1 MRSDARFGVKRPGPT
16 KLKARKEK
24 RTRHQIKPHG
34 PQEASAP
41 PRTPTQRT
49 LQLGYSLLT
58 LVLSVFCA
66 VASRDSAA
74 QATNRE
80 SRSWTAQWISLPGLP
95 ARAPAVVHFRKVLD
109 LPAKPAQ
116 FMVHVSA
123 DNAFLLHVNQQRVGE
138 GPSRGDLQHWRYET
152 YDLAP
157 FLQTGANVIA
167 ATVWNFGEYAAV
179 AQISDRLGF
188 MLQGASAAEAAVN
201 TNENWDVEKEDGM
214 TALSTP
220 WNFLP
225 GSYYAA
231 EPIERLDAS
240 LFDWFWDAAT
250 PGPRSQWAKAR
261 SEGTATLRGSELI
274 LNNWQLIAD
283 PLPAME
289 HRVLPAMRIV
299 RTSGVSGA
307 DAFPQRPLVVAP
319 HSHASILFD
328 NGELTTAYPE
338 LTTNGGRQAL
348 IRATYAEALKNT
360 KGEKGNRNDIQGK
373 EISGVYDD
381 FLPDGLASTVFSP
394 LVWRTWRYLQFDVTT
409 QDNPLEIT
417 GFRSWFTDFPFEERA
432 KFAADDP
439 DLSAIWSIGWRTAR
453 LDAHDTYMD
462 TPYWERL
469 QYIGDTRIQALISYT
484 VAGDDRLARQ
494 AIDAFDDSRIPDG
507 ITLSRYPTALFQ
519 AIPTFSLLWVG
530 MLKDFAL
537 YHDDPEFIR
546 QHLPGMRATLDWFV
560 ARQNSNGLMG
570 KAPWWAFVDWTD
582 DFPFGVPPQTATGDS
597 AAITLQLVEAL
608 LDGSQLEAAYGDT
621 TRAALY
627 KQTALRASDALRKLC
642 WNEQLGLLADTP
654 EHKHYSQQANI
665 LAVWLDVIPPDKQQA
680 VLTKLLAASDSGFK
694 TDSPPPP
701 MSRASYYFRFYLAR
715 ALDHAGLANRYLDTL
730 QPWRGMVALG
740 LTTWAEVPEP
750 TRSDSHA
757 WSAHPNYDLLTL
769 VAGIRSSAF
778 GFKSVTIEPHLGSL
792 QHVAAVFP
800 HPLGTIQADYT
811 TNGGAVDANIILPSG
826 LAGKLVWK
834 GRDYPLHEGMQH
846 LTLSR

>member
-1 MRSDARFGVKRPGPT
+1 MQMRIP
-16 KLKARKEK
+16 
-24 RTRHQIKPHG
+24 
-34 PQEASAP
+34 
-41 PRTPTQRT
+41 
-49 LQLGYSLLT
+49 SLVLT
-58 LVLSVFCA
+58 LLALCLAHSPKSTAQSVH
-66 VASRDSAA
+66 SDPRP
-74 QATNRE
+74 
-80 SRSWTAQWISLPGLP
+80 WTAQWISLPGLP

-109 LPAKPAQ
+109 LPAKPTR
-116 FMVHVSA
+116 FVVHVSA

-157 FLQTGANVIA
+157 FLQAGANVIA
-167 ATVWNFGEYAAV
+167 ATVWNFGEYAAA

-188 MLQGASAAEAAVN
+188 VLQGASAAETPAN
-201 TNENWDVEKEDGM
+201 TNESWDVQKEDGM
-214 TALSTP
+214 AALPTP

-225 GSYYAA
+225 NSYYAA
-231 EPIERLDAS
+231 EPIEKFDAS
-240 LFDWFWDAAT
+240 VIDWSWDAVT
-250 PGPRSQWAKAR
+250 PGPRSHWTKVR
-261 SEGTATLRGSELI
+261 SEGRATPRGSELI

-283 PLPAME
+283 PLPPME
-289 HRVLPAMRIV
+289 HRLLPAMRIV
-299 RTSGVSGA
+299 RTSGVAGA
-307 DAFPQRPLVVAP
+307 DQFAQRSLVIAP
-319 HSHASILFD
+319 HSHSTILFD

-338 LTTNGGRQAL
+338 FTTSGGRQAL
-348 IRATYAEALKNT
+348 IRVTYAEALKNA
-360 KGEKGNRNDIQGK
+360 KGEKGNRNEIEGK
-373 EISGVYDD
+373 QITGIYDD
-381 FLPDGLASTVFSP
+381 FLSDGSAGTVFSP

-409 QDNPLEIT
+409 QDAPLEIT
-417 GFRSWFTDFPFEERA
+417 GFRSWFTAFPFEERA

-494 AIDAFDDSRIPDG
+494 AINSFDESRIPDG

-537 YHDDPEFIR
+537 YHDDPDFVR

-560 ARQNSNGLMG
+560 ARQNSNGLMS
-570 KAPWWAFVDWTD
+570 KLPWWAFVDWTD

-597 AAITLQLVEAL
+597 APITLQFIAAL
-608 LDGSQLEAAYGDT
+608 LDGSQLEAAYGEAA
-621 TRAALY
+621 RAAVY
-627 KQTALRASDALRKLC
+627 KATAMRASEALHELC
-642 WNEQLGLLADTP
+642 WDQSQGLLADTP

-665 LAVWLDVIPPDKQQA
+665 LAVWLDVTPHDQQRA
-680 VLTKLLAASDSGFK
+680 VLAKLLAASDSAFK
-694 TDSPPPP
+694 ADSTPPP

-715 ALDHAGLANRYLDTL
+715 AMEHAGLADRYLDTL

-769 VAGIRSSAF
+769 VAGIRPSAF

-792 QHVAAVFP
+792 QHVSAVFP
-800 HPLGTIQADYT
+800 HPLGTIQAAYS
-811 TNGGAVDANIILPSG
+811 TNGTNVDANIVLPSG
-826 LAGKLVWK
+826 LAGKLIWK
-834 GRDYPLHEGMQH
+834 GRDYPLREGTQH
-846 LTLSR
+846 LNLSR

>member
-1 MRSDARFGVKRPGPT
+1 MRSDARFGVKPPRPT
-16 KLKARKEK
+16 KLMAY
-24 RTRHQIKPHG
+24 P
-34 PQEASAP
+34 
-41 PRTPTQRT
+41 
-49 LQLGYSLLT
+49 LLT
-58 LVLSVFCA
+58 LALLVFCA
-66 VASRDSAA
+66 VPFCDSAA
-74 QATNRE
+74 QATTPD
-80 SRSWTAQWISLPGLP
+80 SRPWTAQWISLPGLP

-109 LPAKPAQ
+109 LPAKPDH
-116 FMVHVSA
+116 FVVYVSA

-157 FLQTGANVIA
+157 FLQAGTNIIA
-167 ATVWNFGEYAAV
+167 ATVWNFGEHAAA

-188 MLQGASAAEAAVN
+188 VLQGTSPTEAKID
-201 TNENWDVEKEDGM
+201 TNETWEAEKEDGI
-214 TALSTP
+214 AAIPTP

-225 GSYYAA
+225 NSYYAA
-231 EPIERLDAS
+231 EPIEKFDAS
-240 LFDWFWDAAT
+240 VIDWLWDAVT
-250 PGPRSQWAKAR
+250 PGPRSHWTKAR
-261 SEGTATLRGSELI
+261 SEGRATLRGSELI

-283 PLPAME
+283 PLPTME
-289 HRVLPAMRIV
+289 HGALPPGRIV
-299 RTSGVSGA
+299 RNSGVTGA
-307 DAFPQRPLVVAP
+307 DAFPQHPLVVSP
-319 HSHASILFD
+319 HSHATILFD
-328 NGELTTAYPE
+328 AEELTTAYPE
-338 LTTNGGRQAL
+338 ITTSGGKGTLVRV
-348 IRATYAEALKNT
+348 TYAEALKNA

-373 EISGVYDD
+373 QITGVYDD
-381 FLPDGLASTVFSP
+381 FLPDGSVGTVFSP
-394 LVWRTWRYLQFDVTT
+394 LVWRTWRYLQLDVTT
-409 QDNPLEIT
+409 QDAPLEIT
-417 GFRSWFTDFPFEERA
+417 RFRSWFTAFPFEERA

-494 AIDAFDDSRIPDG
+494 AINAFDESRVPDG

-537 YHDDPEFIR
+537 YHDDPEFVR

-560 ARQNSNGLMG
+560 ARQNSNGLVG
-570 KAPWWAFVDWTD
+570 KLPWWAFVDWTD
-582 DFPFGVPPQTATGDS
+582 DFPFGVPPQTRTGDS
-597 AAITLQLVEAL
+597 APITLQFVAAL
-608 LDGSQLEAAYGDT
+608 LDGSQLEAAYGDSG
-621 TRAALY
+621 RAALY
-627 KQTALRASDALRKLC
+627 KETALRASDALRKLC
-642 WNEQLGLLADTP
+642 WDQPLGLLADTP

-665 LAVWLDVIPPDKQQA
+665 LAVWLDVIPHDKQQA
-680 VLTKLLAASDSGFK
+680 VLNKLLAVSDSGFK

-715 ALDHAGLANRYLDTL
+715 ALDHAGLADRYLDTL

-769 VAGIRSSAF
+769 VAGIRPSAF
-778 GFKSVTIEPHLGSL
+778 GFKSVAIEPHLGSL
-792 QHVAAVFP
+792 QHVSAVFP
-800 HPLGTIQADYT
+800 HPLGTIQAAYI
-811 TNGGAVDANIILPSG
+811 TNGGAVDANIVLPSG
-826 LAGKLVWK
+826 LAGKLIWK
-834 GRDYPLHEGMQH
+834 GRDYPLHGGTQH
-846 LTLSR
+846 LNLIP